1 MVTIENMKINYICVG
16 EGENVLV
23 LHGWGANIDTVMPI
37 VNLLKDHFKV
47 YALDMPGFGK
57 SDKPDVPFD
66 SQDYCRIVKKFMDL
80 MKIEKAT
87 LIGHSFGGKV
97 SILTAVNH
105 PERVERL
112 VLIDSAGIR
121 PKRSLKYYLRVYSFK
136 TLKLMYKIIFSW
148 NKNSNRMEKLY
159 KRFGSTDYRNASG
172 VMRRTLVKVINED
185 LKSIL
190 NKVSCPALLIWGD
203 EDKDTPLYMGRIMEK
218 EIPDSG
224 LVILEGAGHYSY
236 LDDYYRFTLVLR
248 AFLINKDSQ

>member
-1 MVTIENMKINYICVG
+1 
-16 EGENVLV
+16 
-23 LHGWGANIDTVMPI
+23 
-37 VNLLKDHFKV
+37 
-47 YALDMPGFGK
+47 
-57 SDKPDVPFD
+57 
-66 SQDYCRIVKKFMDL
+66 MDL

-159 KRFGSTDYRNASG
+159 KD
-172 VMRRTLVKVINED
+172 LV
-185 LKSIL
+185 
-190 NKVSCPALLIWGD
+190 PLII
-203 EDKDTPLYMGRIMEK
+203 EMQVE
-218 EIPDSG
+218 
-224 LVILEGAGHYSY
+224 
-236 LDDYYRFTLVLR
+236 
-248 AFLINKDSQ
+248 